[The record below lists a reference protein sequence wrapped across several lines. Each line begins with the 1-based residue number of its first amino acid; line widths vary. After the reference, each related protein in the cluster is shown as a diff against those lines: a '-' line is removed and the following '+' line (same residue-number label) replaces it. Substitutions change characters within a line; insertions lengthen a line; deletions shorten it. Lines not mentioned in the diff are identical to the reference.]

1 MLVTVKGGVPV
12 AGPPARNTQD
22 RQGMKRTRERRPS
35 AQTSGGR
42 TIELTDLFKRRQCE
56 PRRREAQRSHMRGER
71 GVRAH
76 QTFN

>member
-1 MLVTVKGGVPV
+1 
-12 AGPPARNTQD
+12 
-22 RQGMKRTRERRPS
+22 MKRTRERRPS
-35 AQTSGGR
+35 AQTSGGS
-42 TIELTDLFKRRQCE
+42 TIELTDLFMRRQCE